1 MFLASKNSSLVFET
15 FSLSKKYF
23 SRLIIYDEDLFRRRP
38 RESTARGK
46 VRGRCARMA
55 EFLGIWPSGHV
66 QLTKVRLSDGCGG
79 KTNTTAAQFAF
90 DRYGFEGY
98 LGNAGL

>member
-1 MFLASKNSSLVFET
+1 
-15 FSLSKKYF
+15 
-23 SRLIIYDEDLFRRRP
+23 
-38 RESTARGK
+38 
-46 VRGRCARMA
+46 MA
-55 EFLGIWPSGHV
+55 EILGIWPSGHV
-66 QLTKVRLSDGCGG
+66 QLTKVRLSDGCGC